1 MNRRRIRKY
10 RNQRRN
16 SGMKFLGII
25 GIMIIAVICGYLT
38 ARFVIAPLLG
48 YDTEVLKLD
57 LPSKLTAVFD
67 KDDGQTDDDG
77 DADDRDESQD
87 TSKAQQDENA
97 DNAKDDDDNDDSNSN
112 TSGSEEKGYALQFGL
127 FSTEAKAEELV
138 SKLEDEGIDS
148 KIKEIDGKYKV
159 ISPIVSTKDE
169 AVEKL
174 KNTDSKE
181 VSDVFITVIK

>member
-1 MNRRRIRKY
+1 MNRRRIRRY
-10 RNQRRN
+10 RNQSRN

-25 GIMIIAVICGYLT
+25 GIMMIAVICGYLT

-57 LPSKLTAVFD
+57 LPSKLTAILEKD
-67 KDDGQTDDDG
+67 SDSSKDDERDDADESEDVAQAQDDEKDDDG
-77 DADDRDESQD
+77 
-87 TSKAQQDENA
+87 K
-97 DNAKDDDDNDDSNSN
+97 KDSDSSSDS
-112 TSGSEEKGYALQFGL
+112 TDSDGKGYALQFGL
-127 FSTEAKAEELV
+127 FSTESKAEELV
-138 SKLEDEGIDS
+138 SKLKDEGINS
-148 KIKEIDGKYKV
+148 KIKEVDGKYKV

-174 KNTDSKE
+174 KDTDSKE

>member
-1 MNRRRIRKY
+1 M
-10 RNQRRN
+10 
-16 SGMKFLGII
+16 
-25 GIMIIAVICGYLT
+25 
-38 ARFVIAPLLG
+38 
-48 YDTEVLKLD
+48 
-57 LPSKLTAVFD
+57 TAVLDRSGDSTDDEDTAD
-67 KDDGQTDDDG
+67 KD
-77 DADDRDESQD
+77 ESKK
-87 TSKAQQDENA
+87 TSQAQQDEKRTMLKIMKTMTA
-97 DNAKDDDDNDDSNSN
+97 TVLIVK
-112 TSGSEEKGYALQFGL
+112 TKGYALQFGL

-174 KNTDSKE
+174 KNTDSSE

>member
-1 MNRRRIRKY
+1 MNRRRIRRY

-25 GIMIIAVICGYLT
+25 GIMMIAVICGYLT

-57 LPSKLTAVFD
+57 FPSKLTAVFD
-67 KDDGQTDDDG
+67 RADGGDDDAG
-77 DADDRDESQD
+77 QDGSKNSSKLQKDAKQDSDRGGSDDED
-87 TSKAQQDENA
+87 
-97 DNAKDDDDNDDSNSN
+97 
-112 TSGSEEKGYALQFGL
+112 KGYALQFGL

-148 KIKEIDGKYKV
+148 KVKEIQGKYKV
-159 ISPIVSTKDE
+159 ISRIVSTKDE

-181 VSDVFITVIK
+181 VSDVFITVIE

>member
-10 RNQRRN
+10 RNQRKN

-25 GIMIIAVICGYLT
+25 GIMMIAVICGYLT

-57 LPSKLTAVFD
+57 LPSKLTAALDRDNDGTDDEDTNAADESKNTSQAQKDDD
-67 KDDGQTDDDG
+67 KDDGKDEDS
-77 DADDRDESQD
+77 DR
-87 TSKAQQDENA
+87 
-97 DNAKDDDDNDDSNSN
+97 
-112 TSGSEEKGYALQFGL
+112 SEGEDKGYALQFGL

>member
-1 MNRRRIRKY
+1 MNRRRIRRY

-57 LPSKLTAVFD
+57 LPSKLTAVLDRSGDSTDDEDTAD
-67 KDDGQTDDDG
+67 KD
-77 DADDRDESQD
+77 ES
-87 TSKAQQDENA
+87 KKNV
-97 DNAKDDDDNDDSNSN
+97 
-112 TSGSEEKGYALQFGL
+112 SGAAGRKKRTMLKIMKTMTATVLIVKTKGYALQFGL

-169 AVEKL
+169 AVEKTEKHRL
-174 KNTDSKE
+174 
-181 VSDVFITVIK
+181 

>member
-10 RNQRRN
+10 RNQRKN

-25 GIMIIAVICGYLT
+25 GIMMIAVICGYLT

-57 LPSKLTAVFD
+57 LPSKLTAVLD
-67 KDDGQTDDDG
+67 RDDDG
-77 DADDRDESQD
+77 TDDEDANAADESEN
-87 TSKAQQDENA
+87 TSQAQ
-97 DNAKDDDDNDDSNSN
+97 KDSKEDDNKDEDSDRPND
-112 TSGSEEKGYALQFGL
+112 EDKGYALQFGL

-138 SKLEDEGIDS
+138 SKLEDEGIDT

>member
-1 MNRRRIRKY
+1 MNRRRIRRY

-57 LPSKLTAVFD
+57 LPSKLTAVLDRSGDSTDDEDTAD
-67 KDDGQTDDDG
+67 KD
-77 DADDRDESQD
+77 ESKK
-87 TSKAQQDENA
+87 TSQAQQDEKK
-97 DNAKDDDDNDDSNSN
+97 DNAKDDEDGVSDSSDSDD
-112 TSGSEEKGYALQFGL
+112 KGYALQFGL

>member
-1 MNRRRIRKY
+1 MNRRRIRRY

-57 LPSKLTAVFD
+57 LPSKLTAALDKKDDAEDADQSQKSEDEDED
-67 KDDGQTDDDG
+67 KDESDDDG
-77 DADDRDESQD
+77 STSSDDA
-87 TSKAQQDENA
+87 
-97 DNAKDDDDNDDSNSN
+97 
-112 TSGSEEKGYALQFGL
+112 GSDEKGYALQFGL
-127 FSTEAKAEELV
+127 FSTKSKAEELV
-138 SKLEDEGIDS
+138 SRLEDEGIDS
-148 KIKEIDGKYKV
+148 KIKEVDGKYKV
-159 ISPIVSTKDE
+159 ISPVVSTKDE

-174 KNTDSKE
+174 KDTDSKE